1 MQGEQVA
8 TIPPAHTTNITNE
21 QLADY
26 MPTYE
31 SVSEKDFEWMQSD
44 EYIIES
50 IEANEYEF
58 TQDGKMY

>member
-1 MQGEQVA
+1 
-8 TIPPAHTTNITNE
+8 
-21 QLADY
+21 